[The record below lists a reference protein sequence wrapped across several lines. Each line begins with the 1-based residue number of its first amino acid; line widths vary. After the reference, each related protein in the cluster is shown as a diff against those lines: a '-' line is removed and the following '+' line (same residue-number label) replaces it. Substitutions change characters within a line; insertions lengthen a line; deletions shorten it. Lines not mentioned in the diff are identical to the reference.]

1 MENKTKIL
9 IFVAVLA
16 VIIIAYVMYDKQK
29 KAKKKAEI
37 DAQIGSGASTTVAGA
52 ATANVAPD
60 DGYDPAAD
68 VQALLKTRGYW
79 LTPDDPKEAIRIIS
93 SLGTKARLAK
103 LRQEFYK
110 VKGQDLETF
119 LIAGWDPIIDKE
131 HLPAYRSA
139 INNLK

>member
-37 DAQIGSGASTTVAGA
+37 DAQIGSGASTTAGA